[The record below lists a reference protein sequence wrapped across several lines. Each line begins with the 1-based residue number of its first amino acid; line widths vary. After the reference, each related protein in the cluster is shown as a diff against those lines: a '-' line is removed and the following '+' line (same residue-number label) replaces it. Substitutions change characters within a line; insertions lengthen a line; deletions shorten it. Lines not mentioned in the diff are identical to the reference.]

1 MRILYDNELDSLT
14 AGSIIASTEVGGFTT
29 ENLLDTR
36 LSTKWMTSDATA
48 QSVICSFAAPIKVNT
63 VAILGH
69 NITSACTVTI
79 EANTANSFITPA
91 ISTTMTVY
99 SGAMVYFYS
108 AVQSYQYWRISFAGQ
123 GDLEIG
129 RLMLGSYLT
138 ISPSSLLD
146 FSVTK
151 ARADTVVYGRGRQKY
166 SSPGV
171 GWRQFRMSFP
181 KSDNTMITSLNTFI
195 DTVGQHTSFLFCN
208 FDGLRGYPLVEPVYC
223 SLSNNVSFNHNN
235 RQSYSYQLG
244 FEEDL

>member
-1 MRILYDNELDSLT
+1 MRILYDNKLDTLT
-14 AGSIIASTEVGGFTT
+14 AGSILASTESGGFTT
-29 ENLLDTR
+29 ANLLDTR
-36 LSTKWMTSDATA
+36 LSTKWVTSSATT
-48 QSVICSFAAPIKVNT
+48 QSVVCSFAAAISVNT
-63 VAILGH
+63 VSILGH

-108 AVQSYQYWRISFAGQ
+108 ASQSYRYWRISFAGQ

-129 RLMLGSYLT
+129 RIMFGDYLT

-146 FSVTK
+146 FNVTK
-151 ARADTVVYGRGRQKY
+151 ARSDTVVYGRGRQKY
-166 SSPGV
+166 SSPGI
-171 GWRQFRMSFP
+171 GWRKFRLSFP

-195 DTVGQHTSFLFCN
+195 DTVGLHTSFLFCN

-223 SLSNNVSFNHNN
+223 SLDREVTFNHNN
-235 RQSYSYQLG
+235 RQSYSYQLT
-244 FEEDL
+244 FQEDL